1 MAKHH
6 DRINDKLRGLS
17 APIDK
22 EALWSRI
29 ETHQRFPA
37 RSGKGGLTAK
47 NMLLF
52 FIGLVVA
59 WVSNP
64 APEWGSVAKP
74 IPTMANEAPVE
85 ALPYWF
91 DKRIAT
97 VPREDVGRHSADA
110 DRKKEFFGVTKPKNR
125 PIAEQEVTRL
135 PVRATIPAS
144 VNEQNAGLPS
154 PYSIGQIPSKE
165 PGQISIQA
173 AKLDSV
179 APISPLKTPRWRVY
193 IGMGIGY
200 TAHQVEGQAVRPQAP
215 YTQTLE
221 SYTFELG
228 VARQLGRRWEASI
241 GLQYTR
247 DYRRFRYT
255 QTDTIVQQAGQIARE
270 RQYQLYQRYQYFDA
284 QAAIGRQFTW
294 RAYTLAT
301 SAGLQANL
309 LFNVEGRQL
318 DPNGE
323 LTTVNTGESY
333 RKHLATR
340 FLGRLQVRRS
350 LGADMEAFA
359 GLTYLSTV
367 NLHQNS
373 VASKHWAASLFFK
386 TGISYRF

>member
-47 NMLLF
+47 NILLF

-59 WVSNP
+59 WASNP
-64 APEWGSVAKP
+64 APEWGSVAAP
-74 IPTMANEAPVE
+74 IPTMANEAPVK

-91 DKRIAT
+91 GKRIAT
-97 VPREDVGRHSADA
+97 VPREDVGRHSADV
-110 DRKKEFFGVTKPKNR
+110 DRKKEFFGVTKPKHR
-125 PIAEQEVTRL
+125 PIAEQEVTQL
-135 PVRATIPAS
+135 PVRATIPKS

-154 PYSIGQIPSKE
+154 PHSIGQIPSKE
-165 PGQISIQA
+165 PGQIYIRSV
-173 AKLDSV
+173 KLDSI
-179 APISPLKTPRWRVY
+179 AQILPLKMPQWRAY

-200 TAHQVEGQAVRPQAP
+200 TAHQVEGQPARPQEH

-228 VARQLGRRWEASI
+228 VARQLGKQWEASI

-255 QTDTIVQQAGQIARE
+255 QTDTIVQQGGQVARE
-270 RQYQLYQRYQYFDA
+270 RQYQLYQSYQYFDA
-284 QAAIGRQFTW
+284 QAAISRQFTW
-294 RAYTLAT
+294 GAYTLAT

-318 DPNGE
+318 DPDGK
-323 LTTVNTGESY
+323 LTTVDTDQSY
-333 RKHLATR
+333 RKHLAPR
-340 FLGRLQVRRS
+340 FLGRLQVRRAV
-350 LGADMEAFA
+350 GTNMEAFA

-367 NLHQNS
+367 SLHQNS
-373 VASKHWAASLFFK
+373 AALKHRAASLFLK

>member
-29 ETHQRFPA
+29 AAQQRFPA
-37 RSGKGGLTAK
+37 RSGKGGLTA
-47 NMLLF
+47 NNILLF
-52 FIGLVVA
+52 LIGLVVA

-64 APEWGSVAKP
+64 ASERGAVDMPAP
-74 IPTMANEAPVE
+74 AMANVASAE

-91 DKRIAT
+91 DNRIAT
-97 VPREDVGRHSADA
+97 IPWEDGGRHSVNV
-110 DRKKEFFGVTKPKNR
+110 DRKKEFFGITKPKNR

-135 PVRATIPAS
+135 PVKTTIPKS
-144 VNEQNAGLPS
+144 VNEQNYGLPS
-154 PYSIGQIPSKE
+154 PYSLGQIPSKD
-165 PGQISIQA
+165 PRQLSIRA
-173 AKLDSV
+173 AKLDSM
-179 APISPLKTPRWRVY
+179 AQISPIKTPRWRVY
-193 IGMGIGY
+193 VGMGIGY
-200 TAHQVEGQAVRPQAP
+200 TAHQIEGQPARPQEH

-221 SYTFELG
+221 SYAFELG
-228 VARQLGRRWEASI
+228 VARQLGRQWEASI

-255 QTDTIVQQAGQIARE
+255 QTDTIVQQVGQVARE

-284 QAAIGRQFTW
+284 QATISRQFIW
-294 RAYTLAT
+294 GAYTLAT

-318 DPNGE
+318 DPDGE
-323 LTTVNTGESY
+323 LTTVDTGHRY
-333 RKHLATR
+333 RNRLATR
-340 FLGRLQVRRS
+340 FLGRLQVRRAI
-350 LGADMEAFA
+350 GTDMEAFA

-367 NLHQNS
+367 SLHQNS
-373 VASKHWAASLFFK
+373 AALKHRAASLFLK